1 MSRVSINLRYGFPLK
16 FSAVDR
22 QKTQERIAAHG
33 TPQQVALRCRILLG
47 AADGEADS
55 AISRRL
61 LVNRGTVIVAEK
73 VRRIGA
79 GQFVGCSSWPGQKT
93 DLRDR

>member
-16 FSAVDR
+16 LSAVDR
-22 QKTQERIAAHG
+22 PKTQERIAAHG
-33 TPQQVALRCRILLG
+33 TPQQVALRCRILL
-47 AADGEADS
+47 ADGEADS

-79 GQFVGCSSWPGQKT
+79 GQFVGCSSWPGQKA